1 MNGKLIFNQMK
12 KLFLV
17 IALIA
22 TTFAAMAQSEIVSG
36 RIIAHSTSTQ
46 TMVWSQSD
54 QKTITVPDRER
65 FQEDNLIEL
74 NLNTQNSS
82 GKCTITNIADG
93 AVYSF
98 NIYDYEMRIYD
109 RWGIHLFTSNDLN
122 IGWDATYQ
130 GNIVQTD
137 VYVYK
142 VYYSFDTES
151 GDVQRETKVGTVTVV
166 R

>member
-98 NIYDYEMRIYD
+98 NIYDYELHPDQISDSGLIYD
-109 RWGIHLFTSNDLN
+109 TLVLNCIESSTSNKVRIIYLSYKDSSFRLVSVFMPSEN
-122 IGWDATYQ
+122 L
-130 GNIVQTD
+130 IVHM
-137 VYVYK
+137 
-142 VYYSFDTES
+142 DTE
-151 GDVQRETKVGTVTVV
+151 R
-166 R
+166 